1 MGITDKVTG
10 RAKQAMGDLT
20 GNKSTAREGQ
30 AEEQKGEAKEEAA
43 HAQEAADEKSREA
56 SRLENQT

>member
-30 AEEQKGEAKEEAA
+30 AEEEKGQVKEEAA
-43 HAQEAADEKSREA
+43 QQQEAADQKSREA
-56 SRLENQT
+56 SRLESQT